1 MAPTHNTQES
11 SHPKGRLH
19 MTLDD
24 RAFDFLHANER
35 PDKPRDRGITEIR
48 GPYYDPM
55 GPRELRDLLETMGHY
70 VDIYKFSGGSFA
82 LMSEDVVTQLIDICH
97 EHDVKVSTG
106 GFVENVLVRDND
118 KVEDYFAEAERLGF
132 DIVELSSGFLAIGTD
147 DMVRMTEIVAAD
159 YDLDPK
165 PEINVQFGAGGA
177 TDPEILEEQGQQSPE
192 QAIEEGH
199 RHLEAGAD
207 LLMVEAEGITEE
219 VVEWRTDVAYQ
230 IANEL
235 GIENCVFEAPGP
247 EMFEWY
253 LKNFGTDVNL
263 FVDNSQIVE
272 LECMRSGLWGKATT
286 WGRVVTLPERE

>member
-1 MAPTHNTQES
+1 MVERTFE
-11 SHPKGRLH
+11 
-19 MTLDD
+19 
-24 RAFDFLHANER
+24 FLHLNER
-35 PDKPRDRGITEIR
+35 EEKPRSTGITEIR

-55 GPRELRDLLETMGHY
+55 GPRELRDIMETMGQY

-82 LMSEDVVTQLIDICH
+82 LMPEEAVTELIEVCH
-97 EHDVKVSTG
+97 EYDVKVSTG
-106 GFVENVLVRDND
+106 GYIENVLIRDND
-118 KVEDYFAEAERLGF
+118 KVMQYVDEAERLGF
-132 DIVELSSGFLAIGTD
+132 DIVELSSGFLAIGID
-147 DMVRMTEIVAAD
+147 DMVRLTEAITDSYEIA
-159 YDLDPK
+159 PK

-177 TDPEILEEQGQQSPE
+177 TDPEILEEQGQQDPE
-192 QAIEEGH
+192 QAIEEGR

-219 VVEWRTDVAYQ
+219 VTEWRTDVAYQ

-235 GIENCVFEAPGP
+235 GIENLVFEAPGP

-253 LKNFGTDVNL
+253 IKNFGPEINL

-286 WGRVVTLPERE
+286 WGRTVTWKNTHE

>member
-1 MAPTHNTQES
+1 MVERTFE
-11 SHPKGRLH
+11 
-19 MTLDD
+19 
-24 RAFDFLHANER
+24 FLHHNER
-35 PDKPRDRGITEIR
+35 EEKPRERGITEIR

-55 GPRELRDLLETMGHY
+55 GPRELRDILETMGQY

-82 LMSEDVVTQLIDICH
+82 LMPEDAVTDLIDICH

-106 GFVENVLVRDND
+106 GYIENVLVRDND
-118 KVEDYFAEAERLGF
+118 KIHEYFEEAERLGF
-132 DIVELSSGFLAIGTD
+132 DVVEISSGFLAMGSD
-147 DMVRMTEIVAAD
+147 DIVRLTEVAD
-159 YDLDPK
+159 EEYDIEPK

-177 TDPEILEEQGQQSPE
+177 SDPEELERQGQQDPE
-192 QAIEEGH
+192 QAIEEG
-199 RHLEAGAD
+199 RKHLDAGAD

-219 VVEWRTDVAYQ
+219 VEEWRTDVAYR

-235 GIENCVFEAPGP
+235 GTENLVFEAPGP

-253 LKNFGTDVNL
+253 IKNFGPEVNL

-286 WGRVVTLPERE
+286 WGRTVTWKGNRE

>member
-1 MAPTHNTQES
+1 MS
-11 SHPKGRLH
+11 
-19 MTLDD
+19 LDD
-24 RAFDFLHANER
+24 RAFDFLRVNDR
-35 PDKPRDRGITEIR
+35 PDKPRERGITEIR

-82 LMSEDVVTQLIDICH
+82 LMPEDAVRELIDTCH
-97 EHDVKVSTG
+97 EFDVKVSTG
-106 GFVENVLVRDND
+106 GFVENVLVKDND

-132 DIVELSSGFLAIGTD
+132 DIVELSSGFLAIDVD
-147 DMVRMTEIVAAD
+147 DMVRMTEMVAED
-159 YDLDPK
+159 YDLEPK

-177 TDPEILEEQGQQSPE
+177 TDPEILEEQGQMSPE
-192 QAIEEGH
+192 QAIEEGR
-199 RHLEAGAD
+199 RHLAAGAN

-230 IANEL
+230 IATEL
-235 GIENCVFEAPGP
+235 GQENLVFEAPGP

-253 LKNFGTDVNL
+253 IKNFGPNVNL

-286 WGRVVTLPERE
+286 WGRVTTVPQRD

>member
-1 MAPTHNTQES
+1 MDN
-11 SHPKGRLH
+11 
-19 MTLDD
+19 
-24 RAFDFLHANER
+24 RAFEFLHHNDR
-35 PDKPRDRGITEIR
+35 PAKPRDRGITEIR

-55 GPRELRDLLETMGHY
+55 GPRELRDILETMGWY

-82 LMSEDVVTQLIDICH
+82 LMPEDAVRELIDVCH
-97 EHDVKVSTG
+97 EFDVKVSTG

-118 KVEDYFAEAERLGF
+118 QVERYFEEAARLGF
-132 DIVELSSGFLAIGTD
+132 DIVELSSGFLAIDSD
-147 DMVRMTEIVAAD
+147 DMVAMTEVVASD
-159 YDLDPK
+159 YDLEPK

-177 TDPEILEEQGQQSPE
+177 SDPEELERQGQQDPQ
-192 QAIEEGH
+192 QAIEEGR

-219 VVEWRTDVAYQ
+219 VTDWRTDVAYA

-235 GIENCVFEAPGP
+235 GPENLVFEAPGP

-253 LKNFGTDVNL
+253 VKNFGPNVNL

-272 LECMRSGLWGKATT
+272 LECIRSGLWGKATS
-286 WGRVVTLPERE
+286 WGRSVTFNRD

>member
-1 MAPTHNTQES
+1 MSE
-11 SHPKGRLH
+11 
-19 MTLDD
+19 
-24 RAFDFLHANER
+24 RAFDFLHHNER
-35 PDKPRDRGITEIR
+35 PEKPRERGITEIR

-55 GPRELRDLLETMGHY
+55 GPRELRDILETMGRY

-82 LMSEDVVTQLIDICH
+82 LMPEDAVRELVDVCH

-106 GFVENVLVRDND
+106 GYVENVLVRDND
-118 KVEDYFAEAERLGF
+118 EVERYFEEAERLGF
-132 DIVELSSGFLAIGTD
+132 DIVELSSGFLAIDVD
-147 DMVRMTEIVAAD
+147 DMVRMTETVVD
-159 YDLDPK
+159 GYDLEPK

-192 QAIEEGH
+192 QAIEEGR
-199 RHLEAGAD
+199 RHLDAGAD

-219 VVEWRTDVAYQ
+219 VAEWRTDVAYQ

-253 LKNFGTDVNL
+253 VKNFGPNVNL

-272 LECMRSGLWGKATT
+272 LECLRSGLWGKATT
-286 WGRVVTLPERE
+286 WGRTVTYERE

>member
-1 MAPTHNTQES
+1 MP
-11 SHPKGRLH
+11 
-19 MTLDD
+19 DD
-24 RAFDFLHANER
+24 RAFEFLHHNDR
-35 PDKPRDRGITEIR
+35 PEKPREKGITEIR

-55 GPRELRDLLETMGHY
+55 GPRELRDILETMGRY

-82 LMSEDVVTQLIDICH
+82 LMPEGAVRELIDVCH
-97 EHDVKVSTG
+97 EYDVKVSTG
-106 GFVENVLVRDND
+106 GYVENVLLRDTH
-118 KVEDYFAEAERLGF
+118 KVHRYFEEAERLGF
-132 DIVELSSGFLAIGTD
+132 DIVELSSGFLAVDAD
-147 DMVRMTEIVAAD
+147 DMVRMTETVAED
-159 YDLDPK
+159 YGVDPK

-177 TDPEILEEQGQQSPE
+177 SDPETLEEQGQGSPE
-192 QAIEEGH
+192 QAIEEGK
-199 RHLEAGAD
+199 RHLAAGAE

-235 GIENCVFEAPGP
+235 GIENLVFEAPGP

-253 LKNFGTDVNL
+253 IKNFGPNVNL

-286 WGRVVTLPERE
+286 WGRTVGYSPDQE